1 LTPFK
6 STANTMQA
14 LVKYHG
20 LRDWKLRIPY
30 HDSISVNTTSLG
42 TQVVVRE
49 AKEGAPGDI
58 LVEGKKNEDALRRL
72 QNVSQ
77 RLAGKS
83 FEELGLH
90 LESENF
96 PYLDAKGLG
105 FSSSAGAALT
115 LALAHAL
122 EERGGSDGGGE
133 KRGEKDEKSDYREL
147 SRVARLFAGSASR
160 TVVGGYSRLY
170 AGKGY
175 EDTFAEKFADERD
188 LPLRM
193 VIVPLTSPV
202 RTEDA
207 HREVESSPFFK
218 ARIESAAKRC
228 DEMERAIKGGDL
240 RKVGELVEQDTLE
253 LHSITMTGA
262 HRLVIMSP
270 DTIMI
275 ITKVRELRSNSVEAY
290 FSMQTGPSV
299 FINTNKDDE
308 EKVRR
313 TISHM
318 GYKTIVSGVGAQAR
332 ISRTSGS
339 RA

>member
-20 LRDWKLRIPY
+20 LKDWKLRIPY

-42 TQVVVRE
+42 SQVVVRG
-49 AKEGAPGDI
+49 AKGGEGEL
-58 LVEGKKNEDALRRL
+58 LVEGKRNDDAMKRV
-72 QNVSQ
+72 QNVSD

-83 FEELGLH
+83 FEELRLH
-90 LESENF
+90 LDSGNF
-96 PYLDAKGLG
+96 PHVDAKGLG

-115 LALAHAL
+115 LGLFHAVK
-122 EERGGSDGGGE
+122 GGDP
-133 KRGEKDEKSDYREL
+133 DYTEL
-147 SRVARLFAGSASR
+147 SRVARLFAGSAAR
-160 TVVGGYSRLY
+160 TIVGGFSRLH
-170 AGKGY
+170 AGKSY
-175 EDTFAEKFADERD
+175 EDTYAERFADEKE

-218 ARIESAAKRC
+218 SRVESASKRC
-228 DEMERAIKGGDL
+228 EEMEKAIMAGDL
-240 RKVGELVEQDTLE
+240 RKVGELTEQDTLE
-253 LHSITMTGA
+253 LHSITMTGTN
-262 HRLVIMSP
+262 RLVIMSP
-270 DTIMI
+270 DTIKI

-299 FINTNKDDE
+299 FINTSEEDE
-308 EKVRR
+308 DKVRR
-313 TISHM
+313 AVSHM
-318 GYKTIVSGVGAQAR
+318 GYKTVLSGVGREAR
-332 ISRTSGS
+332 IG
-339 RA
+339 RASPGD

>member
-20 LRDWKLRIPY
+20 LKDWKLRIPY

-42 TQVVVRE
+42 SQVVVRE
-49 AKEGAPGDI
+49 AKGGKGEL

-72 QNVSQ
+72 QSVSN
-77 RLAGKS
+77 RLTGKD
-83 FEELGLH
+83 FQELGLH
-90 LESENF
+90 LDSGNF
-96 PYLDAKGLG
+96 PHVDAKGLG

-115 LALAHAL
+115 LALFHAVSKK
-122 EERGGSDGGGE
+122 EP
-133 KRGEKDEKSDYREL
+133 DYTEL

-160 TVVGGYSRLY
+160 TVVGGFSRLY

-175 EDTFAEKFADERD
+175 EDTYAEKFADEKD

-193 VIVPLTSPV
+193 VIVPLTSSV

-207 HREVESSPFFK
+207 HREVEGSPFFK
-218 ARIESAAKRC
+218 ARIESASKRC
-228 DEMERAIKGGDL
+228 EEMEKAIRGGDL
-240 RKVGELVEQDTLE
+240 RKVGELTEQDTLE
-253 LHSITMTGA
+253 LHSITMTGTN
-262 HRLVIMSP
+262 RLIVMSP
-270 DTIMI
+270 DTIRI
-275 ITKVRELRSNSVEAY
+275 ITKVKELRSNSVEAY

-299 FINTNKDDE
+299 FINTNEEDQ

-313 TISHM
+313 AIAHM
-318 GYKTIVSGVGAQAR
+318 GYKTVLSGVGEGAR
-332 ISRTSGS
+332 IG
-339 RA
+339 RAGRSSD

>member
-20 LRDWKLRIPY
+20 LKDWKLRIPY

-42 TQVVVRE
+42 SQVVVRD
-49 AKEGAPGDI
+49 AKRGSEGGM
-58 LVEGKKNEDALRRL
+58 LVEGKKNDDALRRL
-72 QNVSQ
+72 QNVSN
-77 RLAGKS
+77 RLTGKK
-83 FEELGLH
+83 FEDLRLR
-90 LESENF
+90 LESGNF
-96 PYLDAKGLG
+96 PRLDAKGLG

-115 LALAHAL
+115 LALFHAV
-122 EERGGSDGGGE
+122 S
-133 KRGEKDEKSDYREL
+133 KDKPDYREL
-147 SRVARLFAGSASR
+147 SMVARLFAGSASR

-175 EDTFAEKFADERD
+175 EDTYAEKFADEKD

-193 VIVPLTSPV
+193 VIVPLTSAV

-218 ARIESAAKRC
+218 SRVESASKRC
-228 DEMERAIKGGDL
+228 EEMERAIKGGDL
-240 RKVGELVEQDTLE
+240 RKVGELTEKDTLE
-253 LHSITMTGA
+253 LHAVTMTGA
-262 HRLVIMSP
+262 NGLVIMSP
-270 DTIMI
+270 DTIKI
-275 ITKVRELRSNSVEAY
+275 IAKVRELRSNGIEAY

-299 FINTNKDDE
+299 FINTSEKDE
-308 EKVRR
+308 EKVRSAVMR
-313 TISHM
+313 M
-318 GYKTIVSGVGAQAR
+318 GYKTVLSGVGEAAR
-332 ISRTSGS
+332 VG